1 MTTPSTLRADLPSWG
16 AELVQILRARRGVV
30 LATAIALSLLG
41 VLVTLIAPGLLPPEP
56 LVGAA
61 VGVAAWL
68 LATAA
73 AVAVDAGDSYVRGPR
88 HVRATGAV
96 LAGWVPP
103 PGGPQALGSL
113 VRDLNRAY
121 AAHGGQRVWF
131 VPTTDAAVDVVI
143 TADALATGLCQVG
156 RRILLVDLVSTAEEA
171 GISDVVRGA
180 HSLGEVVRF
189 DPELLL
195 ARVGTGAEPE
205 TALQHVSAVIDRA
218 PGDVDV
224 LIVVLPAVDRPGVLA
239 AVAGAKE
246 TYLLARAGTT
256 GRVELL
262 AGLEALESS
271 GTEVSVVLLDDAAPA
286 APLPVPRS
294 SAAGPDAVTTHDAEE
309 GEFDHVPSSEEPVEI
324 AAAPVTGEPDVVV
337 PDVPAAP
344 AGPTAGEDAAEP
356 LPASPPAGPPRS
368 TGADA
373 LLELDAAPAP
383 ADRFRTA
390 VALEALAQ
398 DHWRPDADH
407 HHDGT

>member
-1 MTTPSTLRADLPSWG
+1 
-16 AELVQILRARRGVV
+16 
-30 LATAIALSLLG
+30 
-41 VLVTLIAPGLLPPEP
+41 
-56 LVGAA
+56 
-61 VGVAAWL
+61 VAAWL
-68 LATAA
+68 LATAV

-131 VPTTDAAVDVVI
+131 VPTTDAAVDVVV

-156 RRILLVDLVSTAEEA
+156 RRVLLVDLVSVASEP
-171 GISDVVRGA
+171 GLSDVVRGT

-195 ARVGTGAEPE
+195 ARVGSGAEPDA
-205 TALQHVSAVIDRA
+205 ALQHVSAVIDRA

-224 LIVVLPAVDRPGVLA
+224 LIVALPAVDRPGVLA
-239 AVAGAKE
+239 AVASSPEA
-246 TYLLARAGTT
+246 YLLARAGTT

-262 AGLEALESS
+262 AGLEALESA
-271 GTEVSVVLLDDAAPA
+271 GTEVSVVLIDDEAPA

-294 SAAGPDAVTTHDAEE
+294 SAAEPAAATAADPEE
-309 GEFDHVPSSEEPVEI
+309 GPFEPAPPPAPVEPVPG
-324 AAAPVTGEPDVVV
+324 AVADGDDADVVV
-337 PDVPAAP
+337 PAPTVAP
-344 AGPTAGEDAAEP
+344 ASP
-356 LPASPPAGPPRS
+356 PADDGASEMMPPSPPAGPPRAA
-368 TGADA
+368 GADA
-373 LLELDAAPAP
+373 LLELDAAPAS

-390 VALEALAQ
+390 VALESLAQ
-398 DHWRPDADH
+398 DHWRPDTGH
-407 HHDGT
+407 QPDGA